1 MVESNSEVVTD
12 PEGEKFC
19 QILLGLLCDT
29 KEIKIEIWRSRLASE
44 SHYFDIIFY
53 NANLSCLFND
63 LSFKNFIKIK
73 IEIDVTYDFYSI

>member
-29 KEIKIEIWRSRLASE
+29 KEIKIWDMKVEQKNSSRFTRISLFWY
-44 SHYFDIIFY
+44 YF
-53 NANLSCLFND
+53 
-63 LSFKNFIKIK
+63 
-73 IEIDVTYDFYSI
+73 